1 MSSYARYTRLILVVF
16 LCIIICAFIGI
27 YVFLFYFK
35 RTINEYNICFDDYN
49 YHTKMCIDKYGDCK
63 ISNAYLILSPIKPFH
78 VFVASMIS
86 FTNCKPITDQV
97 KHVMLLVEITL
108 DDECNTKKFI
118 LIDKTSYIH
127 ILTDFQIQDA
137 SEIYN
142 IRITSEHTLNSVL
155 DKTRRRIGDSKFFNW
170 HFYKNNCQYFI
181 RHLVRTLNHTFR
193 TRKYK
198 FTSKKHGK
206 KYYNKMFHNNYSVN
220 AYYSIVFLYNFF
232 QKYINNVQQHVVSTL
247 LSWVGM

>member
-1 MSSYARYTRLILVVF
+1 MSSYTRYIRLILVAF
-16 LCIIICAFIGI
+16 LCIIIFAFIVI

-63 ISNAYLILSPIKPFH
+63 ISNAYLIVTPIKPFH

-108 DDECNTKKFI
+108 DDESNTKKFI
-118 LIDKTSYIH
+118 LIDKTTYIH
-127 ILTDFQIQDA
+127 ILTNFQIQDT

-155 DKTRRRIGDSKFFNW
+155 DKTRTRIGDSKFFNW

-181 RHLVRTLNHTFR
+181 RHLVRTLHHTFR

-206 KYYNKMFHNNYSVN
+206 KYYNKMFHSNYSVN

-247 LSWVGM
+247 LHWVGL